1 MSDDAKS
8 LWCSAPADSL
18 AWREWGAGAVVFNQG
33 TGNTHYLDE
42 FAAPVLHDLV
52 AHPDGITADA
62 LVTRLGRSADL
73 PDVSDP
79 ASAIS
84 EVLREFAR
92 LGLARR
98 MLA

>member
-1 MSDDAKS
+1 
-8 LWCSAPADSL
+8 
-18 AWREWGAGAVVFNQG
+18 
-33 TGNTHYLDE
+33 
-42 FAAPVLHDLV
+42 VLHDLV